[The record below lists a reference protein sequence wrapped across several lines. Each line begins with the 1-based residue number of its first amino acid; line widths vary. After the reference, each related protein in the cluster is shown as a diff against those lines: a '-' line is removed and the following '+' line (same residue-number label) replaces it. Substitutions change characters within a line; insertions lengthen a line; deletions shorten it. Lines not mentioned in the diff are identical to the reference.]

1 MRISKDKEKYMK
13 YYLDSLCFS
22 GELRIGAIK
31 RMTEYKGE
39 GAEYISSSF
48 DSDDED
54 YKEGYVTL
62 IFWEPADDEDTMVY
76 VENDFFYKGIEE
88 ICSKDIKKNPKN
100 EGILNNY
107 LEEIRVALRI

>member
-22 GELRIGAIK
+22 GELRIDAIK
-31 RMTEYKGE
+31 RLAEYKGE

-48 DSDDED
+48 DPSDED

-62 IFWEPADDEDTMVY
+62 FFWEPADDEDTMVY
-76 VENDFFYKGIEE
+76 VDNNFFYKEIEQ
-88 ICSKDIKKNPKN
+88 ICSEYIKKRPESK
-100 EGILNNY
+100 GILEDS
-107 LEEIRVALRI
+107 LEEIRSILRI

>member
-76 VENDFFYKGIEE
+76 VENIFFYKGIEE
-88 ICSKDIKKNPKN
+88 ICSKDIKKNPRMREPLIN
-100 EGILNNY
+100 ILKKS
-107 LEEIRVALRI
+107 EMH